1 MTDSIK
7 NARKLPRNP
16 PRPETLPRYKFKS
29 PNSQF
34 EFVTQDTEK
43 SEFLDLVDV
52 GGVAIWVESV
62 VQQKQPKLG
71 SNVTSAQNKLQVS
84 FRKKSH
90 EL

>member
-7 NARKLPRNP
+7 NARKLPQNP

-29 PNSQF
+29 PKSQF

-52 GGVAIWVESV
+52 GGVAI
-62 VQQKQPKLG
+62 
-71 SNVTSAQNKLQVS
+71 
-84 FRKKSH
+84 
-90 EL
+90 